1 MDRSAESYGIGL
13 ELKVDIDAA
22 GERLDKY
29 IVLQYPDISRSQI
42 QRLIATGHIR
52 INGIEQPTPGLKVKA
67 GHLIKIS
74 IPPPEP
80 ISIEPSPIPIHI
92 LYEDSCI
99 LVIEKPPGLV
109 VHPGA
114 GREEKTLVHA
124 LLHHC
129 KDLSGIGG
137 KIRPG
142 IVHRLDK
149 DTSGLMVAAKS
160 DLGHDALIKE
170 FKAGLVKKTYTA
182 LVLGKM
188 RDKSGRINLPIG
200 RHPIDRKKMS
210 VAAKNGKQAVTE
222 WRMEETIGA
231 VSLLSIDIHTG
242 RTHQI
247 RVHMAHM
254 GHPII
259 GDSLYGGPA
268 VLKIGRKEPLPVPR
282 QMLHASRLRLKHP
295 ITGQDMEWASDP
307 PDDMADVISGCRMLM
322 A

>member
-1 MDRSAESYGIGL
+1 MDHSLVSGGIGL
-13 ELKVDIDAA
+13 EIKIDGAAA

-29 IVLQYPDISRSQI
+29 IALQHPSISRSQI
-42 QRLIATGHIR
+42 QRLIATGHIKIKGIDR
-52 INGIEQPTPGLKVKA
+52 ITPGLKIKA
-67 GHLIKIS
+67 GHLIEIS

-92 LYEDSCI
+92 VYEDSYM

-149 DTSGLMVAAKS
+149 DTSGLMVAAKN
-160 DLGHDALIKE
+160 DLSHDALIEE

-188 RDKSGRINLPIG
+188 RDKAGWIDLPIG
-200 RHPIDRKKMS
+200 RHPVDRKKMS
-210 VAAKNGKQAVTE
+210 VAAKHGKQATTS
-222 WRMEETIGA
+222 WRLVETMGA
-231 VSLLSIDIHTG
+231 ASLLSIDIHTG

-254 GHPII
+254 GHPVI
-259 GDSLYGGPA
+259 GDTLYGGPA
-268 VLKIGRKEPLPVPR
+268 VLKTGRKEPLPVPR

-295 ITGQDMEWASDP
+295 VTGEDMEWLSDP
-307 PDDMADVISGCRMLM
+307 PDDMADVINGCRALLD
-322 A
+322 